1 MTQVSSCGAAQCAII
16 KGVLFCL
23 MDLSKFQYLENEYLE
38 GSRALVEPQS
48 AATSRVGNLSILD
61 ILLSAKIADPT
72 KSNRNHSRG
81 KEKRCHR
88 KDESRS
94 EIIPAPDVVGPDK
107 MDDVREKNF
116 IDNTLFSELR
126 TDRRAKQIYCSMNAG
141 SNTKVTKSKSVH
153 YAFSATNRALFL
165 SDYLKSN
172 EGEYP
177 EICSAIDA
185 AHSSVPSCSPSPY
198 QYQPVITLA
207 REHNEI
213 VAERVEGGMSVRSRW
228 PAAEGKHD
236 DIQTFN
242 TRGPERV
249 RCWLR
254 GPKISNPLGI
264 RKLMKHST

>member
-1 MTQVSSCGAAQCAII
+1 MTQVSSCGTAQCAII

-23 MDLSKFQYLENEYLE
+23 MDL
-38 GSRALVEPQS
+38 VEPQS
-48 AATSRVGNLSILD
+48 AATSRVDRELKRGNAYKFRRLYGAKGENPQDHPVYICVWRLNTPRWGASGSGRNWRFD
-61 ILLSAKIADPT
+61 SADLAKAPFNNPDRE
-72 KSNRNHSRG
+72 NERG
-81 KEKRCHR
+81 KGGKIGGGSEYMETRETRCHR

-94 EIIPAPDVVGPDK
+94 EIIPAPDAVDPDK

-116 IDNTLFSELR
+116 IDNTLFSELIR
-126 TDRRAKQIYCSMNAG
+126 IYLQQSCVASGSMNGG

-153 YAFSATNRALFL
+153 YAFSTILTACSLFL
-165 SDYLKSN
+165 S
-172 EGEYP
+172 
-177 EICSAIDA
+177 
-185 AHSSVPSCSPSPY
+185 AH

-213 VAERVEGGMSVRSRW
+213 VAERVESGMSARSRW
-228 PAAEGKHD
+228 PA
-236 DIQTFN
+236 
-242 TRGPERV
+242 ERV